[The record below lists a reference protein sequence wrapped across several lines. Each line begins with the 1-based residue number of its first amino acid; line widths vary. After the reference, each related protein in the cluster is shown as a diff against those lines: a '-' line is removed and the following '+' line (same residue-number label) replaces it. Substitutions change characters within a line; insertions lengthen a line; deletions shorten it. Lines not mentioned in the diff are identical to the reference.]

1 MNTEELL
8 EKYKPLLK
16 HHWLP
21 ISLGFFGLIFFAY
34 GLIGLFSGKAG
45 SNDITFESSSEEKA
59 GENKFSQ
66 ISVDVE
72 GGVMNP
78 GVYKLNSDSRIQD
91 ALVAAGGISAAAD
104 RDWVAKNLNLGLKV
118 KYGMKIYVP
127 GSAPSTSLRT
137 TRGQADILGGETS
150 NQSSLININSASMGE
165 LDGLAGVGP
174 VTAQKIIDNRQYS
187 VIEELLEKKV
197 VSSSVFEKIKEKIT
211 AY

>member
-72 GGVMNP
+72 GGVINP
-78 GVYKLNSDSRIQD
+78 GVYKLTSDSRIQD
-91 ALVAAGGISAAAD
+91 ALVAAGGISAVAD
-104 RDWVAKNLNLGLKV
+104 RDWVAKNLNLALKL
-118 KYGMKIYVP
+118 KDGMKIYILP
-127 GSAPSTSLRT
+127 LRSFDSAQDYE
-137 TRGQADILGGETS
+137 GQASVKGS
-150 NQSSLININSASMGE
+150 NSENVSGQVNINSASAGK
-165 LDGLAGVGP
+165 LDGLPGVGV